1 MQVAEI
7 LSDINSLRVC
17 GHNEALALVNVHKS
31 ITASDSAETGST
43 LADKSLTVDETD
55 LRRAKELVELHYEV
69 KARHANGTIDEE
81 LSQARK
87 DVRRVLTELST
98 V

>member
-17 GHNEALALVNVHKS
+17 GHNEALALVNVHK
-31 ITASDSAETGST
+31 TNASPESAETANVST
-43 LADKSLTVDETD
+43 DKDD

-69 KARHANGTIDEE
+69 KARHANGTVDEE
-81 LSQARK
+81 LNQARE
-87 DVRRVLTELST
+87 DVQRVLRELST

>member
-17 GHNEALALVNVHKS
+17 GHNEALALVDVHKNG
-31 ITASDSAETGST
+31 IASGST
-43 LADKSLTVDETD
+43 KSGSAF

-69 KARHANGTIDEE
+69 KARHANGTVDEG
-81 LSQARK
+81 LRQARQ

-98 V
+98 I

>member
-17 GHNEALALVNVHKS
+17 GHKEAMALVNVHKAFAGPGS
-31 ITASDSAETGST
+31 IESGSQ
-43 LADKSLTVDETD
+43 LADKSSSEDKAD

-69 KARHANGTIDEE
+69 KARHANGVVDEE
-81 LSQARK
+81 LKQARRE
-87 DVRRVLTELST
+87 VGRVLRELSS

>member
-17 GHNEALALVNVHKS
+17 GYNEAMALVNVHKT
-31 ITASDSAETGST
+31 IVGPESAESGGQ
-43 LADKSLTVDETD
+43 LVDKSSAEDKAD

-69 KARHANGTIDEE
+69 KARHADGVVDEE
-81 LSQARK
+81 LNQARR
-87 DVRRVLTELST
+87 DVGRVLRELST

>member
-17 GHNEALALVNVHKS
+17 GHNEALALVDVHKNG
-31 ITASDSAETGST
+31 TASGST
-43 LADKSLTVDETD
+43 KSGSALADQSPADDKAD

-69 KARHANGTIDEE
+69 KARHANGTVDEG
-81 LSQARK
+81 LRQARQ

-98 V
+98 I

>member
-17 GHNEALALVNVHKS
+17 GHNEALALVNVHKN
-31 ITASDSAETGST
+31 ITGSDSSESGSA
-43 LADKSLTVDETD
+43 LADKSPTDDKAD

-69 KARHANGTIDEE
+69 KARHANGTVDEE
-81 LSQARK
+81 LSQARQ
-87 DVRRVLTELST
+87 DVRRVLRELST

>member
-17 GHNEALALVNVHKS
+17 GHNEALALVNVHKKGANPES
-31 ITASDSAETGST
+31 TGAANT
-43 LADKSLTVDETD
+43 PTDQND

-69 KARHANGTIDEE
+69 KARHANGTVDEE
-81 LSQARK
+81 LNRARE
-87 DVRRVLTELST
+87 DVRRVLRDLST